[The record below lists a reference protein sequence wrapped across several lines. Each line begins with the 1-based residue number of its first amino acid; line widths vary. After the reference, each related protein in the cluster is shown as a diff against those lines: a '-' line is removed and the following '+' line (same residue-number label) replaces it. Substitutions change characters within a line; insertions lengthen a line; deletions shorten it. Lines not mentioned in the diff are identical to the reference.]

1 MDLFVFNPESGT
13 YVTARCK
20 VRD

>member
-1 MDLFVFNPESGT
+1 LFVFNPESWT

>member
-1 MDLFVFNPESGT
+1 LFIFNPESGT

-20 VRD
+20 TRD

>member
-1 MDLFVFNPESGT
+1 VT

>member
-1 MDLFVFNPESGT
+1 LFVFNPESGT
-13 YVTARCK
+13 YVTARSK